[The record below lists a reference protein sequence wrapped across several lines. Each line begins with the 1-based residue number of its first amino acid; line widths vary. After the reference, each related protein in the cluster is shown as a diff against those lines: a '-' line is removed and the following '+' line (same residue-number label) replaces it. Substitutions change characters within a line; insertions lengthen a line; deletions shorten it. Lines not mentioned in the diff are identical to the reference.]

1 MILCASKGIPS
12 SPSVVEVEQAVG
24 LRVPPPTPAKAPL
37 TPTLSPIADGGEGAK
52 GGWLL
57 HALIGLLLC
66 LFAGSAFAVD
76 PLPFRDAAEEARFR
90 ELAAELRCVM
100 CQNQSLADSNAPIA
114 QDLRREVLELMQ
126 QGKTDE
132 QIKAFLTER
141 YTDFVLYRPA
151 MSGSTLWIWI
161 APPLIFLVGAVFVF
175 VLVRRRSSA
184 AAATPASEDG
194 DAW

>member
-1 MILCASKGIPS
+1 MRVLCA
-12 SPSVVEVEQAVG
+12 
-24 LRVPPPTPAKAPL
+24 
-37 TPTLSPIADGGEGAK
+37 
-52 GGWLL
+52 
-57 HALIGLLLC
+57 LLLC
-66 LFAGSAFAVD
+66 LFATAAFAVD

-90 ELAAELRCVM
+90 ALAAELRCVM

-126 QGKTDE
+126 QGKSND

-161 APPLIFLVGAVFVF
+161 APPLIFVIGAVFVF
-175 VLVRRRSSA
+175 VLVRRRAGA